1 MSLRPGLRAGGKLG
15 YLEGNIADFG
25 AKVERGASMTMDSE
39 AVSWAGEVFP
49 QGSST
54 VYVFFRS
61 GARELTSRL
70 SLVKLKLPRPALVD
84 DVGGPCRLGSP
95 SSVAAAGNML
105 NTSSS
110 TLCRLW
116 LWRAPHLLFQMKVA
130 SMSMCGEWQYTLDV
144 GQ

>member
-54 VYVFFRS
+54 VYVFQVWGKRTYF
-61 GARELTSRL
+61 
-70 SLVKLKLPRPALVD
+70 
-84 DVGGPCRLGSP
+84 
-95 SSVAAAGNML
+95 
-105 NTSSS
+105 
-110 TLCRLW
+110 
-116 LWRAPHLLFQMKVA
+116 
-130 SMSMCGEWQYTLDV
+130 
-144 GQ
+144 

>member
-25 AKVERGASMTMDSE
+25 VKVERGASMTMDSE
-39 AVSWAGEVFP
+39 AVSWAWRGL
-49 QGSST
+49 SSRLIHCIC
-54 VYVFFRS
+54 FFRS

-116 LWRAPHLLFQMKVA
+116 LWRVPHLLFQMKVA
-130 SMSMCGEWQYTLDV
+130 SMSMCGEWQYPLDV